1 MINERLLMS
10 DNSKDQT
17 KKSFSDTLNLP
28 KTDFPI
34 RAQHDIMDK
43 EILERWEQ
51 ENIYSTTFEKY
62 SGNKKFIFHD
72 GPPYANGNVHLGGA
86 YNKILKDLVCKSRRM
101 ARYHVPVT
109 PGWDCHGLP
118 IELKVSQE
126 NPGLSNYDLKKACR
140 KYAHYWIDEQKKT
153 FKSMGVLMNWNDPYI
168 TMSFDYESHILKAFG
183 HLFSQGFI
191 ERKNKTV
198 PWCPTDMTVLATA
211 EIEYKD
217 RKDPSVYVLFDVP
230 ENESKRLFGLDK
242 KASLVIWTTT
252 PWTLPLNMAVI
263 AHPNA
268 EYVVAESNGRYLIFG
283 KKVAEQLAAKLSLDL
298 KIVKT
303 FKSEVL
309 ENLKINHPFIDKQ
322 VPIVFDDSVSCE
334 DGTAFVHCAPG
345 CGPIDYEVGIK
356 NKLEIYSPIS
366 NDGKYTANIQPQE
379 LALMSVTDGQWWVIK
394 KLETSGKLLFKTNI
408 THSYPHCWRCRN
420 GLIFRATPQ
429 WFFSL
434 NHQDVKGRS
443 LAALNKIEFIP
454 STGVNFLKA
463 TVENRWE
470 WCLSRQ
476 RIWGVPIPAFIC
488 TSCDKIVLNDTII
501 QKVVEGVEKSGIEY
515 WDTVTIE
522 SLLGKAPSC
531 TSCGGTEF
539 TKEQDIL
546 DVWFDSGV
554 SHYAVL
560 YDSKE
565 LGYPADIYVEGIDQH
580 RGWFQSSLL
589 TSVAIEQAA
598 SMKSILTHGFTVD
611 AKGQKMSKSLGNVV
625 YPQDI
630 IKKLG
635 TDGLR
640 LWVSS
645 IAHGS
650 DPIVSDALFQ
660 NISEVFRKIRNTC
673 RFLLSNLYDFDST
686 HHAVKTSA
694 LLPIDYYALTTLEGL
709 NAKVIEH
716 YKNFDFSAVFHDL
729 ADYCSTELSSFYLD
743 ICKDRLYV
751 EKADS
756 LNRRSGQTV
765 LWYIL
770 DTITRLIAPIL
781 SFTAESISDHYQKNK
796 TESLHLQSFIDPER
810 LHAFC
815 FSDYELWPSFD
826 TSSGIIDMNHNETS
840 HKVQTDLYNQ
850 WNALKKL
857 RSGILKAIET
867 EREKG
872 SIKHS
877 LEVQVTMFM
886 DSDLANLK
894 LINQFMDS
902 LKSKNIEVES
912 FLKDFLIVSKMAIA
926 KDKGDLLPTELPGL
940 YLSIAKADGTK
951 CPRCW
956 HWSVTNNP
964 DGLDARCER
973 ILKQV

>member
-1 MINERLLMS
+1 MS
-10 DNSKDQT
+10 DNAKEQT

-34 RAQHDIMDK
+34 RAHHEILDK
-43 EILERWEQ
+43 EMLERWES
-51 ENIYSTTFEKY
+51 ENIYSATFENNIE
-62 SGNKKFIFHD
+62 NKKFVLHD

-86 YNKILKDLVCKSRRM
+86 YNKILKDFICKSRRM

-118 IELKVSQE
+118 IELKVSKEQ
-126 NPGLSNYDLKKACR
+126 PGLSNYDLKKACR
-140 KYAHYWIDEQKKT
+140 KYANYWIDEQRKT
-153 FKSMGVLMNWNDPYI
+153 FKSLGVLMNWNDPYI
-168 TMSFDYESHILKAFG
+168 TMSFDYEAHVLKAFG
-183 HLFSQGFI
+183 YLFSQGFI

-211 EIEYKD
+211 EIEYRD
-217 RKDPSVYVLFDVP
+217 RKDPSIYVLFDVP
-230 ENESKRLFGLDK
+230 ETQSQKLFGLDA
-242 KASLVIWTTT
+242 KASLVVWTTT

-268 EYVVAESNGRYLIFG
+268 EYVVVKSKDQYLIFG
-283 KKVAEQLAAKLSLDL
+283 KKVVEQLASKLSLDFTVL
-298 KIVKT
+298 KT
-303 FKSEVL
+303 FKAEEL
-309 ENLKINHPFIDKQ
+309 ENLKVSHPFIDKQ
-322 VPIVFDDSVSCE
+322 VPIVFDDSVSLDE
-334 DGTAFVHCAPG
+334 GTAFVHCAPG

-356 NKLEIYSPIS
+356 NNLEIYSPIS
-366 NDGKYTANIQPQE
+366 NDGKYTLDIEPKE
-379 LALMSVTDGQWWVIK
+379 LAMMSVADGQWWVVK
-394 KLETSGKLLFKTNI
+394 TLETFGKLLFKTNI

-420 GLIFRATPQ
+420 PLIFRATPQ

-443 LAALNKIEFIP
+443 LAAMNKIEFVP
-454 STGVNFLKA
+454 EPGYNSLKA
-463 TVENRWE
+463 TIETRWE

-488 TSCDKIVLNDTII
+488 VSCDKVKINDNII

-515 WDTVTIE
+515 WDTVTLE
-522 SLLGKAPSC
+522 QLLETTPKC
-531 TSCGGTEF
+531 DFCNGTEF

-546 DVWFDSGV
+546 DVWFDAGL

-560 YDSKE
+560 YNSKE
-565 LGYPADIYVEGIDQH
+565 LSYPADIYIEGIDQH

-589 TSVAIEQAA
+589 TSIAIEQSA
-598 SMKSILTHGFTVD
+598 SMKSIMTHGYTVD

-625 YPQDI
+625 YPEEI

-650 DPIVSDALFQ
+650 DPIISDALFQ
-660 NISEVFRKIRNTC
+660 NIFEVFRKVRNTC
-673 RFLLSNLYDFDST
+673 RFLLSNLYDFDINLN
-686 HHAVKTSA
+686 AIKISA
-694 LLPIDYYALTTLEGL
+694 LTPIDYYALTTLESL
-709 NAKVIEH
+709 NAKLIEH
-716 YKNFDFSAVFHDL
+716 YRNFDFSAVFHDL
-729 ADYCSTELSSFYLD
+729 ADYCSIELSSFYLD

-756 LNRRSGQTV
+756 INRRSCQTV

-770 DTITRLIAPIL
+770 DTLTRLIAPIL
-781 SFTAESISDHYQKNK
+781 SFTAESISDYYQQNK
-796 TESLHLQSFIDPER
+796 TKSLHLQSFIDPAK
-810 LHAFC
+810 LHVFC
-815 FSDYELWPSFD
+815 FNDYEIWPSFD
-826 TSSGIIDMNHNETS
+826 NAVDIINMDHYAND
-840 HKVQTDLYNQ
+840 HKVSVELYNQ
-850 WNALKKL
+850 WNAIKNV
-857 RSGILKAIET
+857 RSAILKSIEI

-872 SIKHS
+872 DIKHS
-877 LEVQVTMFM
+877 LESAVTIFI
-886 DSDLANLK
+886 DSDLPNFG
-894 LINQFMDS
+894 LITKFFDL

-912 FLKDFLIVSKMAIA
+912 FLKDLLIVSKVNIVKE
-926 KDKGDLLPTELPGL
+926 KDGTLATELPGL
-940 YLSIAKADGTK
+940 YVLVSRAPGTK

-956 HWSVTNNP
+956 HWSVTDNP
-964 DGLDARCER
+964 EGLDKRCER
-973 ILKQV
+973 ILNQL

>member
-1 MINERLLMS
+1 MS
-10 DNSKDQT
+10 DNNDQT

-34 RAQHDIMDK
+34 RANHEVTDK
-43 EILERWEQ
+43 QMIDRWEE
-51 ENIYSTTFEKY
+51 ENIYSTSFAKHI
-62 SGNKKFIFHD
+62 GNKKFVLHD
-72 GPPYANGNVHLGGA
+72 GPPYANGNIHLGSA
-86 YNKILKDLVCKSRRM
+86 YNKILKDLICKSRRM

-140 KYAHYWIDEQKKT
+140 KYANYWIDEQKKS
-153 FKSMGVLMNWNDPYI
+153 FKSLGILMNWNDPYI
-168 TMSFDYESHILKAFG
+168 TMSYDYESHILKAFG
-183 HLFSQGFI
+183 YLFSQGFI

-198 PWCPTDMTVLATA
+198 PWCPNDMTVLATA
-211 EIEYKD
+211 EIEYRD
-217 RKDPSVYVLFDVP
+217 RKDPSLFVLFEVP
-230 ENESKRLFGLDK
+230 ECESKKVFCLDK

-268 EYVVAESNGRYLIFG
+268 EYVIAESKGQYLIFG
-283 KKVAEQLAAKLSLDL
+283 KKVAEKLASKLSLDIKIIKTIKSSDLEGL
-298 KIVKT
+298 KV
-303 FKSEVL
+303 
-309 ENLKINHPFIDKQ
+309 NHPFINKQ
-322 VPIVFDDSVSCE
+322 VPIVFDDSVSLD

-345 CGPIDYEVGIK
+345 CGPIDYEVAIK
-356 NKLEIYSPIS
+356 NNIEIYSPIT
-366 NDGKYTANIQPQE
+366 NDGKYTADIEPKE
-379 LALMSVTDGQWWVIK
+379 LAMMSVADGQWWVVK
-394 KLETSGKLLFKTNI
+394 KLETSGKLLFKTSI
-408 THSYPHCWRCRN
+408 VHSYPHCWRCRN
-420 GLIFRATPQ
+420 PLIFRATPQ
-429 WFFSL
+429 WFIGL

-454 STGVNFLKA
+454 ELSVNFLKA
-463 TVENRWE
+463 TIENRWE

-488 TSCDKIVLNDTII
+488 ESCDKVMLNKKMIEE
-501 QKVVEGVEKSGIEY
+501 VVQGVEKDGIEY
-515 WDTVTIE
+515 WDTVTLE
-522 SLLGKAPSC
+522 DLLGKAPSC
-531 TSCGGTEF
+531 EACGGTKF
-539 TKEQDIL
+539 RKEQDIL

-560 YDSKE
+560 YHSRE
-565 LGYPADIYVEGIDQH
+565 LAFPADIYVEGVDQH

-589 TSVAIEQAA
+589 TAIAIEQAA
-598 SMKSILTHGFTVD
+598 PMKLIMTHGFTVD

-630 IKKLG
+630 VKKIG

-650 DPIVSDALFQ
+650 DPVVSDALLQ

-673 RFLLSNLYDFDST
+673 RFLLSNLYDFDYNRDVIKT
-686 HHAVKTSA
+686 HE
-694 LLPIDYYALTTLEGL
+694 LLPIDYYALITLEAL
-709 NAKVIEH
+709 NAKLVER
-716 YKNFDFSAVFHDL
+716 YKNFDFSAVFHEL
-729 ADYCSTELSSFYLD
+729 ADYCATELSSFYLD

-751 EKADS
+751 DKANS
-756 LNRRSGQTV
+756 LARRSCQTA

-770 DTITRLIAPIL
+770 DTLSRLIAPVL
-781 SFTAESISDHYQKNK
+781 SFTAESVSDHYQKNK
-796 TESLHLQSFIDPER
+796 TESLHLQSFIDPAK

-815 FSDYELWPSFD
+815 FNGQEIWPSFD
-826 TSSGIIDMNHNETS
+826 LTNGIVNMDHYVHD
-840 HKVQTDLYNQ
+840 HKTPTPLHNQ
-850 WNALKKL
+850 WSALKKL
-857 RSGILKAIET
+857 RSGILKAIEN

-872 SIKHS
+872 LVKHS
-877 LEVQVTMFM
+877 LEAQVSIFI
-886 DSDLANLK
+886 DKDLPNYE
-894 LINQFMDS
+894 LINELFES
-902 LKSKNIEVES
+902 LKNKNINLES
-912 FLKDFLIVSKMAIA
+912 FLKDLLIVSKVNFLSE
-926 KDKGDLLPTELPGL
+926 KNDLLPTELAGL
-940 YLSIAKADGTK
+940 YVLVSKAPGTK

-956 HWSVTNNP
+956 HWSVTSNP

-973 ILKQV
+973 ILK